1 MANAQSKLTA
11 DQLQLLKR
19 KLEGERKRILGVL
32 GAAGVTPA
40 SASPEERSEFEE
52 TAQRT
57 AEENDQLEI
66 AERERVLL
74 AEVERALEKLRS
86 GNFGVDEETGES
98 IPYERLVAI
107 PWARRRVDE

>member
-1 MANAQSKLTA
+1 VANAQSKLTV

-19 KLEGERKRILGVL
+19 KLEGERKRILGL
-32 GAAGVTPA
+32 LEDAGVMPA
-40 SASPEERSEFEE
+40 LRSPEELSEFEE
-52 TAQRT
+52 AAQRT

-66 AERERVLL
+66 AERERALL

-86 GNFGVDEETGES
+86 GNYGVDEGTGES